1 MKKTYKFTNLCC
13 ANCAAKIER
22 QAAALPGVESCT
34 LNFMFLKMAVTAP
47 DERFPALDEEIKAVV
62 KRIEPD
68 CEVK

>member
-22 QAAALPGVESCT
+22 LVADLPGVTSCN
-34 LNFMFLKMAVTAP
+34 LSFMFLKMAVEAE
-47 DERFPALDEEIKAVV
+47 DSRFPALDDEVKAIV
-62 KRIEPD
+62 KKIEPD

>member
-34 LNFMFLKMAVTAP
+34 LNFMFLKMAV
-47 DERFPALDEEIKAVV
+47 VV
-62 KRIEPD
+62 LTGQLKFLVVLSRQEY
-68 CEVK
+68 